1 MISFIV
7 KKIFSL
13 NISNIRNHLL
23 FPNSHLDLSLQQL
36 SWPFCRGVLQTSQI
50 FKMEY
55 LAIAKHSILGLR
67 QGSEYTFT
75 QSRGNMILKMII

>member
-1 MISFIV
+1 MISFIE
-7 KKIFSL
+7 KNIFSL

-23 FPNSHLDLSLQQL
+23 FPNSHLDLPLQQL

-55 LAIAKHSILGLR
+55 LAIAKHSILGL
-67 QGSEYTFT
+67 
-75 QSRGNMILKMII
+75 